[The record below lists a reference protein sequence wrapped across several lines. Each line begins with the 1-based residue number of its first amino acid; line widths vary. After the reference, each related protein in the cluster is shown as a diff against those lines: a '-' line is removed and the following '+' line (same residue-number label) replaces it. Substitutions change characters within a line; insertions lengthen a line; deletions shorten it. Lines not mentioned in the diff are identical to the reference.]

1 MVGERVGSFAGQL
14 QKTKE
19 GKEDTV
25 TDASRL
31 YNRTYEMLSSALDVS
46 ARRHN
51 LITGNIANVDT
62 IGYKPSDLDFQK
74 TLENVMD
81 HDNAGEKGIERTH
94 NRHFSGVGASFHSMA
109 GRNSED
115 VDLQHLDSVNID
127 TEMTNLV
134 ENNIKYRTTT
144 EMLLRKMTILRHAI
158 REGGK

>member
-14 QKTKE
+14 QKTNE

-94 NRHFSGVGASFHSMA
+94 TGIFQV
-109 GRNSED
+109 
-115 VDLQHLDSVNID
+115 L
-127 TEMTNLV
+127 T
-134 ENNIKYRTTT
+134 
-144 EMLLRKMTILRHAI
+144 LLSIPWRAVTAKMSISSTWI
-158 REGGK
+158 R